1 MRHTEAVLANLAEA
15 EAELE
20 AIAGIRGGR
29 VRLASFQTAGSAIVP
44 QAIATFRA
52 RHPGV
57 ELSLVEAEPVD
68 AIPALRTGELDVA
81 LVVEPNGITE
91 EPGTGS
97 TALDLLDD
105 PMYVALPLD
114 HELTRKVR
122 VKLKDL
128 AGEQWINPPLA
139 YPCSGFVTR
148 ACAAA
153 GFEPHVTFETDD
165 YLAVQ
170 GLVAAGVGIAL
181 IPDLAL
187 TTVRDDIVIRSL
199 GSQAPVRHVVAITPE
214 RLPLA
219 RHRRDARGAAGDEPG
234 VLGRAGGGRP
244 GVVNRRSLVL
254 LLTLAALWG
263 ASYLFIKIGLRG
275 VLRRPRS
282 PSIRI
287 GLAALVLF
295 PLALRPRR
303 PARASA
309 GARPRSLCWAAIHM
323 AYRSR

>member
-1 MRHTEAVLANLAEA
+1 M
-15 EAELE
+15 
-20 AIAGIRGGR
+20 
-29 VRLASFQTAGSAIVP
+29 
-44 QAIATFRA
+44 
-52 RHPGV
+52 
-57 ELSLVEAEPVD
+57 
-68 AIPALRTGELDVA
+68 A

-91 EPGTGS
+91 EPGHGLDR
-97 TALDLLDD
+97 LDLLDD

-199 GSQAPVRHVVAITPE
+199 GSQAPVRHVVAT
-214 RLPLA
+214 
-219 RHRRDARGAAGDEPG
+219 
-234 VLGRAGGGRP
+234 
-244 GVVNRRSLVL
+244 
-254 LLTLAALWG
+254 TLSG
-263 ASYLFIKIGLRG
+263 Y
-275 VLRRPRS
+275 RS
-282 PSIRI
+282 PATEAMLEVLQETSQAY
-287 GLAALVLF
+287 AAEGQ
-295 PLALRPRR
+295 AA
-303 PARASA
+303 ARAS
-309 GARPRSLCWAAIHM
+309 
-323 AYRSR
+323 